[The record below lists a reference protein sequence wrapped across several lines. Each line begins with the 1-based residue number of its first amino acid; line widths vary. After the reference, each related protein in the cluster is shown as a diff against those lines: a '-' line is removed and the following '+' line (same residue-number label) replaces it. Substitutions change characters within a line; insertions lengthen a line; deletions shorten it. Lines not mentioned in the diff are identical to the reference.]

1 MTSPACRR
9 LTSTVAAAL
18 AAALVG
24 GCSGGS
30 QSGIMMPAAN
40 PGAPNGSAATG
51 STLVRIFVPAAL
63 GNALGRPP
71 LITPPISTAPGPGG
85 AIPFPVSAPG
95 TAPLPAPGA
104 SPTSPAPPG
113 SQILAINATGP
124 TSISQTVAVGPNA
137 SGCAPAAGGTS
148 CQLSLALPAG
158 TYSGTIGAANAAA
171 ATAIA
176 FTVAPNG
183 QNVLGLTLG
192 GMAAQIAVVPATSL
206 SATNAQNGI
215 DLFGSGRHAVL
226 VEALDANQNVI
237 ITGAQGTFTLSQA
250 GGTLG
255 LVITQAANSVP
266 NLFYVTPNGAANSN
280 AALLRAT
287 AAFIGPGNPCAQA
300 NADCSSTVRVDVHQ
314 VLGVANSNGNNVGLY
329 VNGQT
334 LPLAVVQNGVA
345 NPQALIFD
353 AAGNL
358 FVANQPGSVTEYAP
372 PYNTVAST
380 VANGVNRPQALAI
393 DSRGDLFVANGSGSN
408 TVTMYSQ
415 PYGAKA
421 AVTIS
426 AGVNDPVALA
436 LDSTSD
442 LFVVNQAS
450 NTVTE
455 YAPPYA
461 SPPTV
466 ISKGL
471 NAPNSLAIDVHG
483 NLFVANLNSTPN
495 SVVEYAPPFSS
506 QSAPAV
512 TITNGVN
519 EQGTIGLSGSANLFV
534 PNQGAN
540 TVTEY
545 IAPYTGT
552 PTTIAGG
559 QSQPVA
565 LAIDMAGDL
574 YVANYGNNTVTEY
587 PPPYGSGAWTTLS
600 SGISLPIALG
610 LSPPTNAAAALLP

>member
-1 MTSPACRR
+1 MLQARR
-9 LTSTVAAAL
+9 LLASTVAAAL
-18 AAALVG
+18 AVG
-24 GCSGGS
+24 LATGCSGGS

-40 PGAPNGSAATG
+40 PGVPNAMGATG
-51 STLVRIFVPAAL
+51 NTVVRIFVPAATA
-63 GNALGRPP
+63 NALGRTP
-71 LITPPISTAPGPGG
+71 LTSPPISGAPMPGN
-85 AIPFPVSAPG
+85 PVQLPISAPG

-104 SPTSPAPPG
+104 SPTSPPPPG
-113 SQILAINATGP
+113 SQILAINVTGP
-124 TSISQTVAVGPNA
+124 TSIGQTVAVGPNA
-137 SGCAPAAGGTS
+137 GGCAPAAGGTS

-158 TYSGTIGAANAAA
+158 TYSGTIGAANAAV

-176 FTVAPNG
+176 FTVTPNG
-183 QNVLGLTLG
+183 QNVFGLTLG
-192 GMAAQIAVVPATSL
+192 GTAAAIAVVPATSL
-206 SATNAQNGI
+206 STANAQSGI

-237 ITGAQGTFTLSQA
+237 LTGVPGTFTLSQA

-255 LVITQAANSVP
+255 LAVTQAQSAAP
-266 NLFYVTPNGAANSN
+266 NLFYVTPNGTASSN
-280 AALLRAT
+280 AAFLRAT
-287 AAFIGPGNPCAQA
+287 AAYVGAGNPCAQPSA
-300 NADCSSTVRVDVHQ
+300 VCSGTVRVDVRQ
-314 VLGVANSNGNNVGLY
+314 ILGVANSNSNDIGLY

-334 LPLAVVQNGVA
+334 LPLAVVQSGVA

-353 AAGNL
+353 VAGDL

-372 PYNTVAST
+372 PYNSVAAT

-393 DSRGDLFVANGSGSN
+393 DLRGNLFVANGSASN

-415 PYGAKA
+415 PYGGKPA
-421 AVTIS
+421 ATIS
-426 AGVNDPVALA
+426 AGVNDPIALA
-436 LDSTSD
+436 LDSSSD
-442 LFVVNQAS
+442 LFVVNQAA

-455 YAPPYA
+455 YAPPYT
-461 SPPTV
+461 SPLVT
-466 ISKGL
+466 IAKGL

-495 SVVEYAPPFSS
+495 SVVEYSPPFTN
-506 QSAPAV
+506 QSMPAA
-512 TITNGVN
+512 TITNGIN
-519 EQGTIGLSGSANLFV
+519 EQGAIGLSGSANLFV

-545 IAPYTGT
+545 LPPYTGT

-559 QSQPVA
+559 QSQPIA
-565 LAIDMAGDL
+565 LAIDALGNL

-587 PPPYGSGAWTTLS
+587 APPYGSGAWTTLS
-600 SGISLPIALG
+600 NGVSLPLALA